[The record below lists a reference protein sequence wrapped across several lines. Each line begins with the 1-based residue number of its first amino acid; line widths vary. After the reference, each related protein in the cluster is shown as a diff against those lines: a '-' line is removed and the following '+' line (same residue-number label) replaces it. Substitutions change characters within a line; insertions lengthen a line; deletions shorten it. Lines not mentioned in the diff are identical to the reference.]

1 MADIDTT
8 EAVNDTPETSEA
20 LLSVRGL
27 SSGYGGISVLHDLS
41 FDLRSEIFTI
51 LGANGAGK
59 TTLLATLASL
69 IPLHGGTI
77 EALGTDITAMPAP
90 DAARLGIGYV
100 PQEKAVFPDLTI
112 MENLQIGGMIG
123 ERPFEQRLEEV
134 FDTFPDLRQKHHLV
148 AGNLSGGESRM
159 VACGRALMQDPKI
172 LLLDEPT
179 AGLAP
184 LYVELFFD
192 KIAQIHKERGVAIV
206 LTEQNATL
214 ALGIADRVMVLT
226 LGKGSEPVPAS
237 EVTTSTLK
245 EAYKL

>member
-1 MADIDTT
+1 MA
-8 EAVNDTPETSEA
+8 EP
-20 LLSVRGL
+20 LLKVRDL
-27 SSGYGGISVLHDLS
+27 SSGYDGISVLHNLN
-41 FDLRSEIFTI
+41 FDLQSEIFTI

-77 EALGTDITAMPAP
+77 EALGTDITDMPAP
-90 DAARLGIGYV
+90 DASRLGIGYV

-123 ERPFEQRLEEV
+123 SRPFDERVEEV
-134 FDTFPDLRQKHHLV
+134 FETFPDLREKQNLI

-192 KIAQIHKERGVAIV
+192 KIAEIHKERGVAIV

-226 LGKGSEPVPAS
+226 LGKGSQPVPAS